1 LERPRP
7 KGAALLLSV
16 RCGRWEWRFHPGFR
30 VDRLGPVRLRAG
42 PLLDFTGRRK
52 YNLASMRLAV
62 GATRMQLLRLKKRL
76 AIARRGHKLL
86 KDKQEELMRLILAL
100 VDEIRTHRQRVERE
114 TAAILG
120 RFAIARAAYGAEAL
134 DEAVML
140 PSKKVSVK
148 VTTRNI
154 MNVKVPVFHKEISGK
169 TRCYGFATTSGELDF
184 ALAALD
190 DLLDPLLIL
199 AEKEKSLELLAA
211 EIERTR
217 RRVNA
222 LEYVLI
228 PNITETVKFINL
240 KLAEAER
247 GDLTRLMRVKEII
260 RGEAR

>member
-1 LERPRP
+1 M
-7 KGAALLLSV
+7 K
-16 RCGRWEWRFHPGFR
+16 
-30 VDRLGPVRLRAG
+30 
-42 PLLDFTGRRK
+42 
-52 YNLASMRLAV
+52 LAV
-62 GATRMQLLRLKKRL
+62 GATRMQLLRLRKRL

-86 KDKQEELMRLILAL
+86 KDKQEELMRVILTL
-100 VDEIRTHRQRVERE
+100 VAEIRVHRQQVESGMA
-114 TAAILG
+114 TILR

-140 PSKKVSVK
+140 PSKQVSVT
-148 VTTRNI
+148 VTTKNI

-169 TRCYGFATTSGELDF
+169 TRCYGFAATSGELDF
-184 ALAALD
+184 ALAELD
-190 DLLDPLLIL
+190 ELLDPLLIL
-199 AEKEKSLELLAA
+199 AEKEKSLELLAD

-222 LEYVLI
+222 LEFVLI
-228 PNITETVKFINL
+228 PNIEETVKFINL